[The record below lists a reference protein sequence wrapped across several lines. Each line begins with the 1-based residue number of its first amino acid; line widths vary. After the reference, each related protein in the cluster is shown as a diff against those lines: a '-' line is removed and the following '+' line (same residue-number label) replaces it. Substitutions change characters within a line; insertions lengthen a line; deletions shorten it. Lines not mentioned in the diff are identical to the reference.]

1 MMYPGM
7 KNDVVSALHTQTS
20 VSGYEKL
27 CNTDVLSFRRKP
39 LQS

>member
-1 MMYPGM
+1 MMYPGIESG
-7 KNDVVSALHTQTS
+7 VVSALHTQTS

-27 CNTDVLSFRRKP
+27 CNTDVLRFRRKP